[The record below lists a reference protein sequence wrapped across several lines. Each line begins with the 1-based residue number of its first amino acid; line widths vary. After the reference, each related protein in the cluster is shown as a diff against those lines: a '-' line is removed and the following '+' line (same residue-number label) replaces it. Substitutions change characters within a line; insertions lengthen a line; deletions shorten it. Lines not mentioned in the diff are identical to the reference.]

1 MRYQSYICKQVEFII
16 YMNIQTL
23 VQTAKNER
31 LILNTNNTFS
41 FGDDD
46 NDYMS
51 QFLETIF
58 YIIVNPRGLAK
69 DCRLGDYDTSTT
81 LLVDAIH

>member
-1 MRYQSYICKQVEFII
+1 MRYQSYICKQVESII

-31 LILNTNNTFS
+31 LILNTNNTFA

-58 YIIVNPRGLAK
+58 YFIVNPRGLAK
-69 DCRLGDYDTSTT
+69 DCRLGD
-81 LLVDAIH
+81 

>member
-1 MRYQSYICKQVEFII
+1 M
-16 YMNIQTL
+16 

-46 NDYMS
+46 NDYMCGADA
-51 QFLETIF
+51 FYKDLGMGWNIDNIENEEIKIF
-58 YIIVNPRGLAK
+58 MNMNSFSNVITFNCIK
-69 DCRLGDYDTSTT
+69 
-81 LLVDAIH
+81 

>member
-69 DCRLGDYDTSTT
+69 DFRLGD
-81 LLVDAIH
+81 

>member
-1 MRYQSYICKQVEFII
+1 MRYQSYICKQVEFIT

-58 YIIVNPRGLAK
+58 YIIANPRGLAE
-69 DCRLGDYDTSTT
+69 DCRLGD
-81 LLVDAIH
+81 

>member
-1 MRYQSYICKQVEFII
+1 MRYQSYICKPAEFII

-58 YIIVNPRGLAK
+58 HITVNPRGLAK
-69 DCRLGDYDTSTT
+69 DCRLGD
-81 LLVDAIH
+81 

>member
-1 MRYQSYICKQVEFII
+1 MRYQSHICKQVEFII

-58 YIIVNPRGLAK
+58 YFIVNPRGLAK
-69 DCRLGDYDTSTT
+69 DCRLGD
-81 LLVDAIH
+81 

>member
-1 MRYQSYICKQVEFII
+1 MRYQSYICKPVEFII

-58 YIIVNPRGLAK
+58 YFIVNPRGLAK
-69 DCRLGDYDTSTT
+69 DCRLCD
-81 LLVDAIH
+81 

>member
-58 YIIVNPRGLAK
+58 YFIVNPRGLAK
-69 DCRLGDYDTSTT
+69 DCRLGD
-81 LLVDAIH
+81 

>member
-1 MRYQSYICKQVEFII
+1 MRYQSYICKLVEFII

-58 YIIVNPRGLAK
+58 YCIVNP
-69 DCRLGDYDTSTT
+69 
-81 LLVDAIH
+81 

>member
-1 MRYQSYICKQVEFII
+1 MRYQSYVCKQVEFII

-51 QFLETIF
+51 QFFETIF

-69 DCRLGDYDTSTT
+69 DFRLGD
-81 LLVDAIH
+81 

>member
-16 YMNIQTL
+16 YTNIQTL

-58 YIIVNPRGLAK
+58 YFIVNPRGLAK
-69 DCRLGDYDTSTT
+69 DCRLGD
-81 LLVDAIH
+81 

>member
-41 FGDDD
+41 FRDDD

-69 DCRLGDYDTSTT
+69 DFRLGD
-81 LLVDAIH
+81 